1 MSWSKAELQKLP
13 ASRLVVKTHGS
24 NHELNSSTMP
34 AMISRRSLF
43 KAAGAS
49 AAFAATSGFSDS
61 LLSWAEPLREQV
73 PGGPVLLNSNENAY
87 GPFPSVLAMPNP
99 FNDVNRYPDFS
110 VEQLTK
116 RLAKMH
122 NVSAEQI
129 IVGCGSTEVLKLA
142 VSAFTGPGKK
152 LVMASPTFEAVGF
165 YANATGAEVVKIPL
179 AASYAHQLVAM
190 GTEAQKDPGLVYI
203 CNPNNP
209 TGSVTPR
216 RSLENFIRELPK
228 NCYVLMDEAY
238 HDFVTVSADYA
249 SFIEHSV
256 NDDRVIVAR
265 TFSKIF
271 GMAGLRLGYAV
282 ASPATARLLRVH
294 QQQDSINIFA
304 LRCAVT
310 SLDDTDERQFAAQR
324 NNNDREAFMHEVAAR
339 RITAIPSWANFV
351 MINTQRPVQTV
362 IDHFMKNNIRI
373 GRPFPPMDTF
383 ARISLGKPD
392 QMKAFWTA
400 WDKLPKL
407 A

>member
-1 MSWSKAELQKLP
+1 
-13 ASRLVVKTHGS
+13 
-24 NHELNSSTMP
+24 
-34 AMISRRSLF
+34 MISRRSLF
-43 KAAGAS
+43 KAAGVT
-49 AAFAATSGFSDS
+49 AAVAATSGFPNG
-61 LLSWAEPLREQV
+61 LLSWAEPLREVQ
-73 PGGPVLLNSNENAY
+73 PGGPILLNSNENAY

-99 FNDVNRYPDFS
+99 FKDANRYPDFT

-129 IVGCGSTEVLKLA
+129 IVGCGSTEVLKLC
-142 VSAFTGPGKK
+142 VDAFTGPGRK
-152 LVMASPTFEAVGF
+152 LVMSSPTFEAVGF
-165 YANATGAEVVKIPL
+165 YANATKAEVVKVPL

-190 GTEAQKDPGLVYI
+190 GTEAQKNPGLVYI

-216 RSLENFIRELPK
+216 RSLESFIRELPK
-228 NCYVLMDEAY
+228 DCYVLMDEAY
-238 HDFVTVSADYA
+238 HDFVTVSADYS
-249 SFIEHSV
+249 SFIDHPV

-271 GMAGLRLGYAV
+271 GMAGLRLGYGV
-282 ASPATARLLRVH
+282 ASAATAKALRTY

-310 SLDDTDERQFAAQR
+310 SLDDADEHQFAGQR
-324 NNNDREAFMHEVAAR
+324 NNNDRETFMHEAATR
-339 RITAIPSWANFV
+339 KIVAIPSWTNFV
-351 MINTQRPVQTV
+351 MINTQRPVKTV
-362 IDHFMKNNIRI
+362 IDHFAQNNIRI

-392 QMKAFWTA
+392 QMKAFWAA
-400 WDKLPKL
+400 WDKLPRL
-407 A
+407 T

>member
-1 MSWSKAELQKLP
+1 
-13 ASRLVVKTHGS
+13 
-24 NHELNSSTMP
+24 MP
-34 AMISRRSLF
+34 TMISRRSLF
-43 KAAGAS
+43 KAAGVS
-49 AAFAATSGFSDS
+49 AAVAATSGFPTS
-61 LLSWAEPLREQV
+61 LLTWAEPLREQQ
-73 PGGPVLLNSNENAY
+73 PGGPILLNSNENAY
-87 GPFPSVLAMPNP
+87 GPFPAVLAMPNP
-99 FNDVNRYPDFS
+99 FKDVNRYPDFS

-116 RLAKMH
+116 KLAKLH
-122 NVSAEQI
+122 NVSADQI
-129 IVGCGSTEVLKLA
+129 IVGCGSTEILKLA
-142 VSAFTGPGKK
+142 VNAFTGPGKK

-165 YANATGAEVVKIPL
+165 YANATNAEVVKVPL
-179 AASYAHQLVAM
+179 ATSYAHALVAM
-190 GTEAQKDPGLVYI
+190 GNEAQKDPGLVYI

-249 SFIEHSV
+249 SFIEHAV

-271 GMAGLRLGYAV
+271 GMAGLRMGYAV
-282 ASPATARLLRVH
+282 ASPATAKLLRVH

-310 SLDDTDERQFAAQR
+310 SLDDPDERQFAAQR
-324 NNNDREAFMHEVAAR
+324 NNNDRDTFMHEAAVR
-339 RITAIPSWANFV
+339 KITTIPSWANFV

-362 IDHFMKNNIRI
+362 IDHFMKSNIRI

-392 QMKAFWTA
+392 QMKAFWAA
-400 WDKLPKL
+400 WDKLPKVS
-407 A
+407 

>member
-1 MSWSKAELQKLP
+1 
-13 ASRLVVKTHGS
+13 
-24 NHELNSSTMP
+24 
-34 AMISRRSLF
+34 MISRRSLF
-43 KAAGAS
+43 KAAGVT
-49 AAFAATSGFSDS
+49 AAVAATSGFPDS
-61 LLSWAEPLREQV
+61 LLAWAEPPREVQ
-73 PGGPVLLNSNENAY
+73 PGGPILLNSNENAY
-87 GPFPSVLAMPNP
+87 GPFPSVLAMANP
-99 FNDVNRYPDFS
+99 FKDVNRYPDYS

-122 NVSAEQI
+122 NVSADQI
-129 IVGCGSTEVLKLA
+129 VVGCGSTEILKLA
-142 VSAFTGPGKK
+142 VTAFTGPGKK
-152 LVMASPTFEAVGF
+152 LVMASPTFEAVGY
-165 YANATGAEVVKIPL
+165 YAGATKAEVVKVPL
-179 AASYAHQLVAM
+179 AASYAHALVAM
-190 GTEAQKDPGLVYI
+190 GNEAQKDPGLVYI

-216 RSLENFIRELPK
+216 RSLENFIRDLPK
-228 NCYVLMDEAY
+228 DCYVLMDEAY

-249 SFIEHSV
+249 SFIEHPV
-256 NDDRVIVAR
+256 NDERVIVAR

-282 ASPATARLLRVH
+282 ASPATARLLRLH

-310 SLDDTDERQFAAQR
+310 SLDDPDERQLAAQR
-324 NNNDREAFMHEVAAR
+324 NNNDREAFTHEAAVR
-339 RITAIPSWANFV
+339 KIAIIPSWTNFV
-351 MINTQRPVQTV
+351 MLNTQRPVQTV
-362 IDHFMKNNIRI
+362 IDHFAKNNIRI

-400 WDKLPKL
+400 WDKLPKP